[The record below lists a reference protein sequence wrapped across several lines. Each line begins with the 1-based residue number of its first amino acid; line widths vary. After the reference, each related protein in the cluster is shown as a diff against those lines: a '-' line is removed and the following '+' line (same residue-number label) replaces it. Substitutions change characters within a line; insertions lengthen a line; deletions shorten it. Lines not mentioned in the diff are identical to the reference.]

1 MPVKV
6 RALAASLAILAVA
19 SQASAAGVTKDQCID
34 ANTQAQS
41 SRRDGKFDAARAQLR
56 MCADPSC
63 PAIIRDDC
71 TRRLDDLEKAQ
82 PTIIF
87 DAKDGAGHDLVAV
100 TVTVDGQ
107 PFATKLEGRAMRVD
121 AGAHTFVFTVPGQ
134 PDVQKSYV
142 IKEGEKDRQERVII
156 GSAPVVAPVPTPTA
170 TPTPAALPSTPPDQ
184 PSEGGMS
191 TRKKIGLAVGG
202 AGVVG
207 LIGGGVFGFLTIS
220 AAGKQKTDCASS
232 TNCANYSQAS
242 SDHST
247 AQADG
252 MISNIVFIA
261 GGALLAT
268 GAVLFFLPNP
278 STTEAP
284 PAARLVVAPS
294 VSPGGGGVFAVGS
307 F

>member
-1 MPVKV
+1 VKA
-6 RALAASLAILAVA
+6 RALAASLAIVAVA

-41 SRRDGKFDAARAQLR
+41 SRRDGKFDAARTQLR
-56 MCADPSC
+56 TCADPAC

-87 DAKDGAGHDLVAV
+87 DAKDGSGHDLVAV

-107 PFATKLEGRAMRVD
+107 PFATKLEGRGMRVD

-156 GSAPVVAPVPTPTA
+156 GAAAAPVPVPA
-170 TPTPAALPSTPPDQ
+170 PAPAPAPAALPSTPPDQ
-184 PSEGGMS
+184 SSEGGMG
-191 TRKKIGLAVGG
+191 TRKKIGIAIGG

-207 LIGGGVFGFLTIS
+207 LAVGGVFGFLTIS
-220 AAGKQKTDCASS
+220 AAGKQKTDCASPI
-232 TNCANYSQAS
+232 NCANYPQAS

-247 AQADG
+247 AQTDG
-252 MISNIVFIA
+252 MISNVAFIA
-261 GGALLAT
+261 GGALLAA

-284 PAARLVVAPS
+284 PAARLVVTPS
-294 VSPGGGGVFAVGS
+294 VSPGGGGLFVLGS